1 MNTEGAAKSG
11 DESMRR
17 HGFTLVELLVAMAL
31 TLFIMVILSEA
42 FSVGLG
48 SFRQL
53 KAVADMQEKLRTVAT
68 IMRRDLQANLYTV
81 AGNPGRLLYLHE
93 LDMSDLT
100 NYVPPDAGFFRLWQQ
115 NTSGGSSCY
124 LSEGDDGDNI
134 PSIRMNKSTDTILH
148 FSIRLSG
155 SRPENFLSVPVLV
168 AGDPA
173 TTVGPPDFRT
183 TDTFN
188 SQLAE
193 VAYFLGSTSVGNTG
207 TTKSGANAGVPLF
220 ALFRR
225 QLVAPNPNDATGST
239 SVDATSLNGQGL
251 TPKTRTTYT
260 ASVLPNS
267 GQEDA
272 TYFEMSAKEEFK
284 NPQPIT
290 GNNLWFNS
298 PTDMTIPDLRF
309 GMDFTPNQG
318 GVPSFKIPNSGGG
331 FLETYPTIHD
341 QLPSPNLA
349 WGDDIL
355 LTNVVSFT
363 VQVLVTKLRL
373 ETGQTVPN
381 QPSADFV
388 DLFHSTI
395 KATGARNSSIN
406 GLLGPPVRVFDT
418 WSQATS
424 GTFYDYKG
432 SGGPPWAYQLLDSN
446 TCVPLQIRVG
456 AIQIIVRVWD
466 EKTERTRQI
475 TIVQQM

>member
-1 MNTEGAAKSG
+1 
-11 DESMRR
+11 MRR
-17 HGFTLVELLVAMAL
+17 RGFTLVELLVAMAL

-48 SFRQL
+48 TFRQL
-53 KAVADMQEKLRTVAT
+53 KATADMQEKLRTVAT
-68 IMRRDLQANLYTV
+68 ILRRDLQANLYTV
-81 AGNPGRLLYLHE
+81 GGTFPHYLHE

-100 NYVPPDAGFFRLWQQ
+100 NYSPPDAGFFRLWQQ
-115 NTSGGSSCY
+115 NTTGGSSCY
-124 LSEGDDGDNI
+124 LSEGNDGDNI
-134 PSIRMNKSTDTILH
+134 PSVRMNLATDTILH
-148 FSIRLSG
+148 FSIRLG
-155 SRPENFLSVPVLV
+155 GYRPENFLSVPVLT

-183 TDTFN
+183 TTTFN
-188 SQLAE
+188 TQLAE
-193 VAYFLGSTSVGNTG
+193 VAYFLGSTSIGNTG

-220 ALFRR
+220 TLYRR
-225 QLVAPNPNDATGST
+225 QLVAPNPDDATGST
-239 SVDATSLNGQGL
+239 SSDATSLNGLGAS
-251 TPKTRTTYT
+251 PKPRTTYT
-260 ASVLPNS
+260 ATTSPKG
-267 GQEDA
+267 GQEDGS
-272 TYFEMSAKEEFK
+272 YFEFSAKEEYK
-284 NPQPIT
+284 NPQSPP
-290 GNNLWFNS
+290 NNLWFNS

-309 GMDFTPNQG
+309 GMDFNPNQG
-318 GVPSFKIPNSGGG
+318 GVPFVKNPASGGG
-331 FLETYPTIHD
+331 FLYAYPTLND
-341 QLPSPNLA
+341 ELVVPSPNLA

-373 ETGQTVPN
+373 ETAQTVPD
-381 QPSADFV
+381 QPSGDFV
-388 DLFHSTI
+388 DLFDSTI
-395 KATGARNSSIN
+395 KSTGARNSSIN

-432 SGGPPWAYQLLDSN
+432 TGGPPWAYQLLDSN

-456 AIQIIVRVWD
+456 ALQIILRVWD